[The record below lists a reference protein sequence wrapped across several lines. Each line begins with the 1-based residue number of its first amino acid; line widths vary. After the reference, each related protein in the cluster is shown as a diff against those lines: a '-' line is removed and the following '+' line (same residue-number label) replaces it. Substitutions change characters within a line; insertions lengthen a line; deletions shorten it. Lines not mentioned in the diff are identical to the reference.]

1 MTRLSTLSEIRHLIC
16 GKNQSCLQAWKK
28 PVDYTAGKAQL
39 ASFDQ
44 SVDSGVINAK
54 ILGLSLC
61 SKFAWGP
68 YIASFAKT
76 LSNEIGALIR
86 SMKFLSFEVALFLYK
101 LYKSAIRFY
110 SCHVWAD
117 PLSCHLNMCQIN
129 FRNGYVVLLVLH
141 LLPFI

>member
-28 PVDYTAGKAQL
+28 PLDYTAGKAQL
-39 ASFDQ
+39 VSFDQ
-44 SVDSGVINAK
+44 SVNSGVINTK
-54 ILGLSLC
+54 ILGLFLC
-61 SKFAWGP
+61 SKFARGP
-68 YIASFAKT
+68 YIVSFAKT

-86 SMKFLSFEVALFLYK
+86 SMKFLSFEVARFLYK

-110 SCHVWAD
+110 SCHVQAD